1 MKSSYTKEFK
11 AEVLKY
17 YDEHGLTKTTLKYKI
32 HPSTLYGWIR
42 IKAGKQTSW
51 AKSKAKLKAEVKPR
65 MITLKPP
72 PPDDEIIVIAKHA
85 KIIIR
90 GRSVEVQNAE

>member
-1 MKSSYTKEFK
+1 MKTSYTDEFK

-17 YDEHGLTKTTLKYKI
+17 CDEHGVTKAALKYKI
-32 HPSTLYGWIR
+32 HISTIYGWIK
-42 IKAGKQTSW
+42 IKAGKPSSW
-51 AKSKAKLKAEVKPR
+51 QKNRARIKAEVKPR

-72 PPDDEIIVIAKHA
+72 PPDDEIIVITKHA